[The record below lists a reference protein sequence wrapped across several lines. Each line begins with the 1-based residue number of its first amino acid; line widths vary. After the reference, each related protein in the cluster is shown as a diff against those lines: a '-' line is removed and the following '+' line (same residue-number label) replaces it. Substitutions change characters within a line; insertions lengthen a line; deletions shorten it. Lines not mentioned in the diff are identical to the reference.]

1 MITKNLTS
9 NLLKINQSIY
19 DTESKPPKKKTFRL
33 VYTPH
38 VTSKSLGNV
47 RVEGGHP
54 RLMHNQRTGQADRG
68 TLVSDPDHGTPKLG
82 ASAYPDSFVLRRFL
96 CEACEK
102 IPLSRCFPAAEL
114 RSAFV
119 PERVAAAQTVAYR
132 LKKGQCH
139 HIIYLTYTLP
149 IPTPRGRGRRCRSYT
164 GYRPLGDQYR

>member
-82 ASAYPDSFVLRRFL
+82 ASAYPDSFALLRCL
-96 CEACEK
+96 AEACEFD
-102 IPLSRCFPAAEL
+102 PRSSPAAEFRPAL
-114 RSAFV
+114 
-119 PERVAAAQTVAYR
+119 PAAGLA
-132 LKKGQCH
+132 
-139 HIIYLTYTLP
+139 P
-149 IPTPRGRGRRCRSYT
+149 FP
-164 GYRPLGDQYR
+164 